1 MAVSVINNTNVM
13 NLTRSLEKI
22 LDECSV
28 SGELVLANRKLKD
41 FPKYYGK
48 FNLTDT
54 VFADLSRNRFCELPE
69 DITSFAFLERLL
81 LYHNAIRS
89 IPESVRGLHSL
100 TYLDL
105 RSNQLSVLPREICY
119 LPLQIFLISNNRLS
133 TLPDELGHMKDLTEL
148 DAGCNQLT
156 HLPARLSELT
166 NLRALSL
173 RNNQLMYL
181 PRDLTNLTLF
191 SLDISCNKIASLPIE
206 LRLMTSLIDLT
217 LSDNPLTS
225 PPAHICVR
233 GMIHV
238 FKYLEN
244 AAAREGRVE
253 GTNSLRRSLPKQHST
268 PVLNENL
275 HTKVKRNT
283 VDSGYSTSDGGLDSK
298 WAQEPIPKWHLPS
311 TPLHVRTELSKSDTS
326 TPAGISPSGFYENPL
341 DDDLLKKQ
349 LEKRNM
355 THSNPTLTNG
365 FVVTNEN
372 SPEAN
377 TPDSQKSDDKLKA
390 YGNIQTY
397 REYKEAL
404 RQQRS
409 QESSSVYK
417 TKEATTPD
425 GSTEPNFKTQSSY
438 NNSNQNS
445 PISPYRNVNISPLNG
460 FQQQQ
465 QQEESKGR
473 PVQKVTPSRS
483 ISAPSTYQNGNHANG
498 KDVNDGY
505 MKPSS
510 PLKTSGILQHNS
522 VPNNINNNNSNN
534 NVKGALTNGHKPL
547 SGTTVG
553 YVNNKSGQKTN
564 KTVSWNR
571 DVSTEKLTFT
581 MRREFDKHKEE
592 EELIKQLRSILEAKL
607 KMSLPDDLAPALSDG
622 VVLCHLANHIRP
634 RSVGSIHVPSP
645 AVPKLTMA
653 RCRRNVDNFL
663 EACRKIGVDEV
674 IIIKLINIFLTLSCS
689 TYKLLKEL
697 KVIPAYFCLC
707 PTTLIILSLIS
718 IPMPLIRLMFGNN
731 FLLFPSISLSAYLSM
746 PFFFLSHTHTLIISM
761 NPIKNNI
768 NIALTCCCLVLV
780 AGVSL
785 LLWRYCAIH
794 Q

>member
-1 MAVSVINNTNVM
+1 
-13 NLTRSLEKI
+13 
-22 LDECSV
+22 
-28 SGELVLANRKLKD
+28 
-41 FPKYYGK
+41 
-48 FNLTDT
+48 
-54 VFADLSRNRFCELPE
+54 
-69 DITSFAFLERLL
+69 
-81 LYHNAIRS
+81 
-89 IPESVRGLHSL
+89 
-100 TYLDL
+100 
-105 RSNQLSVLPREICY
+105 
-119 LPLQIFLISNNRLS
+119 
-133 TLPDELGHMKDLTEL
+133 
-148 DAGCNQLT
+148 
-156 HLPARLSELT
+156 
-166 NLRALSL
+166 
-173 RNNQLMYL
+173 
-181 PRDLTNLTLF
+181 
-191 SLDISCNKIASLPIE
+191 
-206 LRLMTSLIDLT
+206 MTSLIDLN

-244 AAAREGRVE
+244 AAGKEGRVE

-326 TPAGISPSGFYENPL
+326 TPAGISPCGFYENPL

-425 GSTEPNFKTQSSY
+425 GSTEPSFKTQTSY

-445 PISPYRNVNISPLNG
+445 PISPYRNVNLSVLNG

-465 QQEESKGR
+465 QPEESKGR

-483 ISAPSTYQNGNHANG
+483 VNTTPTYQNGNHANG

-510 PLKTSGILQHNS
+510 PLKTSGILQHNN
-522 VPNNINNNNSNN
+522 VPNNNNNNNSNN

-564 KTVSWNR
+564 KYV
-571 DVSTEKLTFT
+571 V
-581 MRREFDKHKEE
+581 
-592 EELIKQLRSILEAKL
+592 IL
-607 KMSLPDDLAPALSDG
+607 
-622 VVLCHLANHIRP
+622 C
-634 RSVGSIHVPSP
+634 
-645 AVPKLTMA
+645 
-653 RCRRNVDNFL
+653 
-663 EACRKIGVDEV
+663 
-674 IIIKLINIFLTLSCS
+674 
-689 TYKLLKEL
+689 
-697 KVIPAYFCLC
+697 
-707 PTTLIILSLIS
+707 
-718 IPMPLIRLMFGNN
+718 
-731 FLLFPSISLSAYLSM
+731 
-746 PFFFLSHTHTLIISM
+746 
-761 NPIKNNI
+761 
-768 NIALTCCCLVLV
+768 
-780 AGVSL
+780 
-785 LLWRYCAIH
+785 
-794 Q
+794 